1 MNHDDSSSEVKDSE
15 IPKGDRETPRGGPEG
30 NEGKRLISRR
40 SLLWAGGAT
49 LGAGVG
55 AKLFWDHQER
65 FSRASVFVAKVDS
78 YEADLVEILQVAL
91 RELGFDKSLFD
102 ARSVLLKPNLVEPTR
117 EAPHINT
124 HPSVT
129 VAVAEVARRWGARE
143 VIVAEGPGHTRDS
156 YLVLRESEYGPTL
169 ENAKIK
175 FRDLNTDDV
184 VRVSNSLGYTTLKEL
199 FLPRSVVRADL
210 VISLPKMKTHHWAGV
225 TLSMKNLFGV
235 MPGICYGWP
244 KNVLHF
250 EGISSSILDI
260 AHTVRPQLA
269 IVDGI
274 VGMEGDG
281 PIMGTPRKAGFLI
294 AGSNLAAVD
303 STAVRLMGLEPENIG
318 HLARASGLIGPI
330 REAHIDQRG
339 EAVVRPTNPFKTLDL

>member
-1 MNHDDSSSEVKDSE
+1 MNQNGFSSEMNDEKAPE
-15 IPKGDRETPRGGPEG
+15 RELAMPEKE
-30 NEGKRLISRR
+30 NVTRQRPLLSRR
-40 SLLWAGGAT
+40 NLLWAGGAA
-49 LGAGVG
+49 LGAGIGSKV
-55 AKLFWDHQER
+55 FWDHQER
-65 FSRASVFVAKVDS
+65 FSRASVFVTKVAS
-78 YEADLVEILQVAL
+78 YDTNLVEVLLRALQ
-91 RELGFDKSLFD
+91 ELGYGRTQFEG
-102 ARSVLLKPNLVEPTR
+102 RSVLLKPNLVEPTR

-129 VAVAEVARRWGARE
+129 VAVAEVARRWGASE

-156 YLVLRESEYGPTL
+156 YLVLHESEYGPTL
-169 ENAKIK
+169 DKNRIT

-184 VRVSNSLGYTTLKEL
+184 VPVNNSLGYTALQKL
-199 FLPRSVVRADL
+199 YLPRSVVQADL

-250 EGISSSILDI
+250 QGISSSILDI
-260 AHTVRPQLA
+260 AYTVKPQLA

-281 PIMGTPRKAGFLI
+281 PIMGTPRNAGFLI
-294 AGSNLAAVD
+294 AGNNLAAVD
-303 STAVRLMGLEPENIG
+303 STTARLMGFDPEDID

-330 REAHIDQRG
+330 REANIEQRG
-339 EAVVRPTNPFKTLDL
+339 EALVRPSQPFRTYDS

>member
-1 MNHDDSSSEVKDSE
+1 V
-15 IPKGDRETPRGGPEG
+15 
-30 NEGKRLISRR
+30 
-40 SLLWAGGAT
+40 AGGAA
-49 LGAGVG
+49 LGASLG
-55 AKLFWDHQER
+55 AKLLWDQQER

-78 YEADLVEILQVAL
+78 YDADLVETVLVAL
-91 RELGFDKSLFD
+91 QELGIDRRVFEG
-102 ARSVLLKPNLVEPTR
+102 RSVLLKPNLVEPTR

-129 VAVAEVARRWGARE
+129 VAVAEVARRWGASK

-156 YLVLRESEYGPTL
+156 YLVLHESEYGPTL
-169 ENAKIK
+169 EKQGIT

-184 VRVSNSLGYTTLKEL
+184 VPVENSLGYTTLQKL
-199 FLPRSVVRADL
+199 YLPRSVVQADL
-210 VISLPKMKTHHWAGV
+210 VVSLPKMKTHHWAGV

-260 AHTVRPQLA
+260 AYTVKPQLA

-281 PIMGTPRKAGFLI
+281 PIMGTPRNAGFLI

-303 STAVRLMGLEPENIG
+303 STTVRLMGFEPEGID

-330 REAHIDQRG
+330 REANIEQRG
-339 EAVVRPTNPFKTLDL
+339 EALVRPSNPFRTLDS

>member
-1 MNHDDSSSEVKDSE
+1 MNHDDSSSEVKDSDLR
-15 IPKGDRETPRGGPEG
+15 KGDRATPRGESEG
-30 NEGKRLISRR
+30 NDGRRLLSRR
-40 SLLWAGGAT
+40 RLLWAGVAT

-78 YEADLVEILQVAL
+78 YEADLVEILRGAL
-91 RELGFDKSLFD
+91 QQLGFDKNLFEG
-102 ARSVLLKPNLVEPTR
+102 RSVLLKPNLVEPTR

-129 VAVAEVARRWGARE
+129 VAVAEVARRWGASE

-156 YLVLRESEYGPTL
+156 YSVLHESEYGPML
-169 ENAKIK
+169 ENNGIK
-175 FRDLNTDDV
+175 FLDLNTDDV

-199 FLPRSVVRADL
+199 YLPRSVVQADL
-210 VISLPKMKTHHWAGV
+210 VISLTKMKTHHWAGV

-250 EGISSSILDI
+250 EGITSSILDI
-260 AHTVRPQLA
+260 AYTVRPQLA

-281 PIMGTPRKAGFLI
+281 PIMGSPRKAGFLI

-303 STAVRLMGLEPENIG
+303 STVVRLMGLEPGNID
-318 HLARASGLIGPI
+318 HIARASGLIGPI

-339 EAVVRPTNPFKTLDL
+339 EAVVKPSNPFKTLDL